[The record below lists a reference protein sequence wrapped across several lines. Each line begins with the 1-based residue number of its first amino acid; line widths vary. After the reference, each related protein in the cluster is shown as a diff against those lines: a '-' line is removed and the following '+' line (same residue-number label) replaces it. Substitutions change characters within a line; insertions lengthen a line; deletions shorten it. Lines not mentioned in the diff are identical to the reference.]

1 MSLRELHPAEYRIW
15 KGMRARCSA
24 KSCAKMGNYQK
35 LGIKVC
41 SRWNSFSNFF
51 KDMGVKPNKYTIDR
65 IDNSKGYFPENCR
78 WASYST
84 QARNRGNFNI
94 NIAYN
99 GKTQC
104 IKDWSKEFN
113 IDYTTLIARV
123 KRFPEKSF
131 DEIIKYID
139 PRHQKLEWNG
149 ALYTRT
155 QLCNMYNIP
164 LVNFY
169 DRYHKGWS
177 LEKILNTP
185 VIKKL

>member
-1 MSLRELHPAEYRIW
+1 
-15 KGMRARCSA
+15 
-24 KSCAKMGNYQK
+24 MGNYQK